1 MVLISFMLVLFEIT
15 KQNDFSLRN
24 KVPPPFVSQRGK
36 KLWDFHDLTEIHSF
50 NRKLVSHFL
59 FIFFLS
65 MTCGLNKMAAQVKE
79 NQSAREGKSI
89 KKIPKKSQRNKK
101 KGCS

>member
-24 KVPPPFVSQRGK
+24 KAPPPFVSQRVK

-59 FIFFLS
+59 FIFFS
-65 MTCGLNKMAAQVKE
+65 VDDMWAEQNGRTGK
-79 NQSAREGKSI
+79 RKSI
-89 KKIPKKSQRNKK
+89 STWGEIN
-101 KGCS
+101 